1 MSQSLV
7 ILEFYSNP
15 YQYVGCLVAEVVYN
29 IVVVFVVVGSSIAAA
44 AAAADVSVASPL
56 SCY

>member
-7 ILEFYSNP
+7 IPEFYSNP

-44 AAAADVSVASPL
+44 ADVSVAFPL